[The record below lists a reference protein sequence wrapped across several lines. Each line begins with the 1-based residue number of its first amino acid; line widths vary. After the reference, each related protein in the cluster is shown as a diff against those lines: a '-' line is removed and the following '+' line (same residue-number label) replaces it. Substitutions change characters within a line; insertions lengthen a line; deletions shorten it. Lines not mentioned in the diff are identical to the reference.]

1 MVCQK
6 YGKNKVLTIVNPT
19 LKTKK
24 KKKKRDM
31 RALDHSEETVAPGGG
46 DDIA

>member
-1 MVCQK
+1 MSKIWQK
-6 YGKNKVLTIVNPT
+6 HGFDRSQPYPKNL
-19 LKTKK
+19 K

-31 RALDHSEETVAPGGG
+31 GALDHSEETVAPGEGG